1 MKAGN
6 PHDKYLYNKGLR
18 LHYLDWG
25 NDTQQPVLL
34 LHGFMAHAH
43 VWDDFAITFQSHY
56 HVIALDQR
64 GHGESQWSKD
74 GAYSLDDHFSDI
86 AHFIETLE
94 LNELILIGHS
104 MGGRHAL
111 FYAACV
117 PSKVDRLI
125 LIDAR
130 PGNDPQ
136 AAHALRQLLATF
148 PLEAHSLKEV
158 VQAIQ
163 NLYPYLSRE
172 MCSHI
177 ANHGYRRIQEGT
189 YIPKYDTRMGQQ
201 SDDTGYVKEELWSFM
216 EHVLCPV
223 LLIRGKES
231 SFLSRKVS
239 QQMCRALPQAKFKEI
254 RKSTHMP
261 VQENPIATTKVIVDF
276 LNNR

>member
-1 MKAGN
+1 MKAGKL
-6 PHDKYLYNKGLR
+6 HDKYLYDKGLQ

-25 NDTQQPVLL
+25 NDKSQPILL
-34 LHGFMAHAH
+34 LHGFMAHTH
-43 VWDDFAITFQSHY
+43 VWDDFAVTFQSHY

-64 GHGESQWSKD
+64 GHGESQWSND
-74 GAYSLDDHFSDI
+74 GSYTIDDHFLDI
-86 AHFIETLE
+86 AHFIEILG
-94 LNELILIGHS
+94 LSNVILIGHS

-117 PSKVDRLI
+117 PSTVDRLI
-125 LIDAR
+125 LLDAR

-136 AAHALRQLLATF
+136 ALHELRRLLATF

-163 NLYPYLSRE
+163 NLYPYLSRD
-172 MCSHI
+172 MCYHI
-177 ANHGYRRIQEGT
+177 ANHGYKKVQEEC
-189 YIPKYDTRMGQQ
+189 YIPKYDTRMAQQ
-201 SDDTGYVKEELWSFM
+201 SDDTGYVTEELWSFM
-216 EHVLCPV
+216 EQVLCPV

-254 RKSTHMP
+254 PKSTHMP
-261 VQENPIATTKVIVDF
+261 LQENPIATMKVITDF
-276 LNNR
+276 LNN